1 MIVMI
6 VMESLKCDLNHL
18 FFGFALMIL
27 QLGFNLSKN
36 RWGETLT
43 SNLLNLGV
51 RNAGL
56 SRLTSSKAA
65 VVA

>member
-1 MIVMI
+1 
-6 VMESLKCDLNHL
+6 
-18 FFGFALMIL
+18 MIL